1 MTQQRSLSVLAVI
14 FGLTLAWIGTRLLL
28 SPAAVRAFGN
38 PANLWMAFVGQA
50 LLWLI
55 AAAVLAIVIFWEKKP
70 IASLWL
76 QPFRWQSIAWGLALV
91 ALHYAVIFPF
101 TEWVRHATGLPGF
114 EQGMDRVMRFPVSY
128 RITAFLTAGVVE
140 ELLFRGYS
148 FERLISSIG
157 LWPAQLIV
165 ALLFA
170 VYHLRNGYPWQ
181 VAFTGSVIGSLM
193 FGLVFAR
200 TRSVLAATGF
210 HAAANWAREVV
221 LADPPT
227 MRTWFGPVAGRNWT
241 DAERQTTA
249 IVFNGVALVAC
260 ALLYWSIRRRD
271 RRLASDAGA
280 GTGRK
285 ERALAK

>member
-1 MTQQRSLSVLAVI
+1 MPYESPVASDRSTALRRGVLFIVATSPIWLVPKSIPVFHPVAMLGILIGATLLFLWWDKRSPSELGLELSWRPLPNLLAGLVGGTLLILVI
-14 FGLTLAWIGTRLLL
+14 
-28 SPAAVRAFGN
+28 
-38 PANLWMAFVGQA
+38 
-50 LLWLI
+50 
-55 AAAVLAIVIFWEKKP
+55 AVLLHAILPFEWTWNTTF
-70 IASLWL
+70 LW
-76 QPFRWQSIAWGLALV
+76 RLV
-91 ALHYAVIFPF
+91 
-101 TEWVRHATGLPGF
+101 ATGLVF
-114 EQGMDRVMRFPVSY
+114 Q
-128 RITAFLTAGVVE
+128 LLLAGVE

-271 RRLASDAGA
+271 RRLASDTGA
-280 GTGRK
+280 GTGRG